1 MEERLCFHK
10 HDFGISVE
18 WISVPC
24 DCIVGAIKTA
34 FSKRSLQMYLNNQ
47 ILDYNAILHL
57 CENEMMLISFFGIC
71 KKIMITVENLE
82 IQKWY
87 ECGETVPVTRN
98 SHHLVPLSSSRIG
111 PKLIIED
118 ESYVDIY
125 SISLC
130 DLYIQLVLVGWHG

>member
-57 CENEMMLISFFGIC
+57 CENEMMLISFLEFVRRSWSLLKILRFKNDMSVGRLYLSHGI
-71 KKIMITVENLE
+71 
-82 IQKWY
+82 
-87 ECGETVPVTRN
+87 VT
-98 SHHLVPLSSSRIG
+98 I
-111 PKLIIED
+111 
-118 ESYVDIY
+118 
-125 SISLC
+125 
-130 DLYIQLVLVGWHG
+130 